1 MKLTALGW
9 SEFFEKQITKAE
21 ASLSPARVFRQDTNQ
36 YHLISEY
43 GKLIGALPGKI
54 RQKANSKADLPTVGD
69 WVLTSP
75 IRGDETNRAQIER
88 ILTRQSKFSRKEAG
102 DIHDEQVVA
111 ANIDTVFIVS
121 ALDQDFNLHRIER
134 YLLLSWTSGALPVL
148 ILNKSDLCNDIEK
161 KVKEL
166 RTISMD
172 SPIHVISAEE
182 ESGIASIKQYIG
194 FGLTCAFLGSSG
206 VGKSTIINTL
216 LGYKKFDTGEVR
228 TGDSRGRHTTTFR
241 EMVNSFDGGMIIDTP
256 GMRELQLWAGNVSL
270 SHSFG
275 DIESLAKTCKF
286 SDCKHVKEPGC
297 SIKEAI
303 RSENLAPER
312 LARYF
317 RLTNEL
323 KYSSQQQ
330 KHKTNLRRKR
340 RYKRTEKQ

>member
-1 MKLTALGW
+1 MNLTVLGW
-9 SEFFEKQITKAE
+9 SEFFARQITKAE
-21 ASLSPARVFRQDTNQ
+21 TNLSPARVFRQDTNQ
-36 YHLISEY
+36 YHLISEQ

-54 RQKANSKADLPTVGD
+54 RQDANSKAELPTVGD

-75 IRGDETNRAQIER
+75 ITGDETNRAQIER
-88 ILTRQSKFSRKEAG
+88 ILIRKSKFSRKEAG
-102 DIHDEQVVA
+102 NIHDEQVVA

-121 ALDQDFNLHRIER
+121 ALDRDFNLHRIER
-134 YLLLSWTSGALPVL
+134 YLLLSWSSGALPVL
-148 ILNKSDLCNDIEK
+148 ILNKSDLCDDIEK

-172 SPIHVISAEE
+172 SPIHVLSAEE
-182 ESGIASIKQYIG
+182 KSGIASIKQYMG

-216 LGYKKFDTGEVR
+216 LGYKKFNTGEVR
-228 TGDSRGRHTTTFR
+228 AGDSRGRHTTTFR
-241 EMVNSFDGGMIIDTP
+241 EMVNAYDVGMIIDTP

-275 DIESLAKTCKF
+275 DIESLAETCKF
-286 SDCKHVKEPGC
+286 SDCTHTKEPGC

-303 RSENLAPER
+303 GNGKLAPER
-312 LARYF
+312 LERYF
-317 RLTNEL
+317 RLANEL
-323 KYSSQQQ
+323 YYSSQQQ
-330 KHKTNLRRKR
+330 TLPNASGKKR